1 SKMFRPSR
9 GFCQNCAWL
18 ILSAVLYGSWILGL
32 FPFVFNS
39 RKKQMSLSRWLRI
52 YGLIF
57 NILMIFILIYISF
70 DAKKTSKPDAFER
83 NPLLEQINILIEMM
97 NVVSAIVM
105 HLINYLGS
113 NQVLWILN
121 ELLSIEYRH
130 FAGMNLWNCP
140 KLNNFV
146 IQKSA
151 AIIAAIVTLLVI
163 HYGIP
168 GNVITPMMSL
178 LMCLIQMGLSLNVMH
193 CYLGVLFIYR
203 YVWLINGQLW
213 DLAHRLRED
222 SLTDFRSSRIREL
235 LSLYK
240 RLLELNGKLQSAFE
254 LQMSLI
260 ILSGLAGNIVVVFFL
275 IVYEMSMHKSS
286 IFVVIFLLFLLL
298 NIWDFW
304 LCIVV
309 CDLTE
314 RTGVETS
321 AILKLFCDLENI
333 DIEPERS
340 VGILDM
346 RFSTINVVFLYQQI
360 NEFSWLCSHAKFR
373 FQFYGLFTVN
383 YNTGF
388 QMIITNCLYLL
399 YLVQFDF
406 MNL

>member
-1 SKMFRPSR
+1 SEMFRPRR
-9 GFCQNCAWL
+9 GFCQNCARL

-32 FPFVFNS
+32 FPFIFNP

-52 YGLIF
+52 YGLVLNF
-57 NILMIFILIYISF
+57 LLIFILLYISYE
-70 DAKKTSKPDAFER
+70 AKQTSKLDAFER
-83 NPLLEQINILIEMM
+83 NPLLEKINMLIGVMS
-97 NVVSAIVM
+97 VLIAIVV
-105 HLINYLGS
+105 HLMNFLGS

-121 ELLSIEYRH
+121 ELLSLEYRH
-130 FAGMNLWNCP
+130 FGGMNLRNCP

-146 IQKSA
+146 IQKSVTITA
-151 AIIAAIVTLLVI
+151 AMVTLLAV
-163 HYGIP
+163 HYGMP
-168 GNVITPMMSL
+168 GNVTTLMMLL
-178 LMCLIQMGLSLNVMH
+178 LMCITQMGLNLNVMH

-222 SLTDFRSSRIREL
+222 SSRSSRIREL
-235 LSLYK
+235 LSLYR

-275 IVYEMSMHKSS
+275 IVFEISMHKSS
-286 IFVVIFLLFLLL
+286 IFVALFLQSLLL

-304 LCIVV
+304 LGIAV

-314 RTGVETS
+314 RTGRETS
-321 AILKLFCDLENI
+321 GILKLFCDLENLNE
-333 DIEPERS
+333 DLEKS
-340 VGILDM
+340 
-346 RFSTINVVFLYQQI
+346 I

-373 FQFYGLFTVN
+373 FQLYGLFSIN
-383 YNTGF
+383 YNMGF
-388 QMIITNCLYLL
+388 QMTITSFLYLL